1 MTSVEPDERP
11 QTPEHQRLLDSPEDG
26 DPWRAW
32 GPYVSGRQWG
42 TVREDYSADGDA
54 WSFFPFDH
62 ASKRT
67 YRWGEDG
74 IAGLCDRYGFLNLA
88 IAMWNGQDD
97 RLKERYFGLTNGEG
111 NHGED
116 VKEYWWHL
124 DATPTHSWA
133 QHLYRYPQRAF
144 PYAVLRSENAAR
156 GYDVPEFQLADTGVL
171 DEDRFFDVVTTHAKA
186 DVGDVLVTYEATN
199 RGPEAAPLDLVP
211 QLWFR
216 NTWAWGRDTRTPV
229 IEVVGDAPDGTVLL
243 RATHA
248 HIGVVELVAEGAPE
262 VLVCD
267 NETNVPACFGAGES
281 LSPYPKNAV
290 EAAIVGGDRSL
301 LSPDGRGTKVGLRYR
316 FDAVAPGET
325 VRIRLRLRDDAWEPG
340 RSTAAA
346 PAVIQDSATPAS
358 APPPGTPGDPGPL
371 GAGLGDDFEDVL
383 ALRRREADDF
393 YASVIPGQVTDDERL
408 VARRAFAGLNWGKQ
422 LYRYNVR
429 EWLEG
434 DPAGP
439 PPPESRKAKEPYGRN
454 TSWTHVAL
462 ADVVSMPDEWEYP
475 WFAAWDLAFHT
486 VAIAHM
492 DPAFA
497 KNQLL
502 LMVRE
507 WAQHPNGQ
515 LPAYE
520 WSFGD
525 VNPPVHAWAAWQVYV
540 LDGSRD
546 QAFLIKVFT
555 KLLFNFSWWLNRK
568 DSDGSNLF
576 EGGFLG
582 MDNISVFD
590 RSREVPAGWRL
601 EQSDA
606 TSWMAFTCLQM
617 LRIALELSRVDRAW
631 DGLATTFLEHFF
643 SIADAMEYFGTDG
656 VSLWNEEDGF
666 FYDMLV
672 DPEGKA
678 HPVRVRSLVGLL
690 PLIAV
695 AEVPSWSFDEL
706 TDFAARLR
714 WSQERRPE
722 LTDALLHTQDGD
734 GSHYTLT
741 PVPRPRIEALLRRL
755 FDEGEFLAPHGIRSL
770 SAAYRGGQSLDLGE
784 TSVHIQYDPGESS
797 TGMFGGNSN
806 WRGPI
811 WFPTN
816 VLILD
821 ALLTFADSADGDIR
835 VEFPTGS
842 GTQVSLEE
850 AAYGIRDRL
859 ISLFRAGA
867 GGRRPGTPREHPSG
881 PLWDAHP
888 TFSEHFNGDTGVGL
902 GATHQTGWTA
912 LVAHLICTTPQDLQK
927 EIDS

>member
-1 MTSVEPDERP
+1 MTSVEPEQRP
-11 QTPEHQRLLDSPEDG
+11 QTEEHRRLEHSPDDG

-62 ASKRT
+62 AHARA

-88 IAMWNGQDD
+88 VAMWNGRDD
-97 RLKERYFGLTNGEG
+97 RLKERCFGLTNGEG

-116 VKEYWWHL
+116 AKEYWWHL

-133 QHLYRYPQRAF
+133 QHLYRYPQAAF
-144 PYAVLRSENAAR
+144 PYAVLRETNAAR
-156 GYDVPEFQLADTGVL
+156 GHEDPEFQLVDTGAL
-171 DEDRFFDVVTTHAKA
+171 AEDRFFDVVTTHAKA
-186 DVGDVLVTYEATN
+186 APGDVLVTVEATN
-199 RGPEAAPLDLVP
+199 HGPDPAPLDLVP

-216 NTWAWGRDTRTPV
+216 NTWAWGRDDRTPV
-229 IEVVGDAPDGTVLL
+229 IEVVEGTPPGGVVL

-248 HIGVVELVAEGAPE
+248 HLGVVELHAEGAPE

-267 NETNVPACFGAGES
+267 NETNVEAVFGEGES
-281 LSPYPKNAV
+281 RSPHPKDAV
-290 EAAIVGGDRSL
+290 DRAVVHGDRSL
-301 LSPDGRGTKVGLRYR
+301 LATDGRGTKVALRYS
-316 FDAVAPGET
+316 FAEVAPGET
-325 VRIRLRLRDDAWEPG
+325 VRVRLRLLDDAWADGARPE
-340 RSTAAA
+340 A
-346 PAVIQDSATPAS
+346 PA
-358 APPPGTPGDPGPL
+358 PGPP
-371 GAGLGDDFEDVL
+371 AGGGVFGGGFDDVL
-383 ALRRREADDF
+383 ATRRREADAF
-393 YASVIPGQVTDDERL
+393 YATVIPDGVGDQERL

-422 LYRYNVR
+422 LYRYDVR
-429 EWLEG
+429 EWLAG

-439 PPPESRKAKEPYGRN
+439 PPPDSRRAREPQGRN
-454 TSWTHVAL
+454 TSWTHLAL
-462 ADVVSMPDEWEYP
+462 ADVISMPDEWEYP

-492 DPAFA
+492 DPQFA

-502 LMVRE
+502 LMCRE
-507 WAQHPNGQ
+507 WSQNPNGQ

-520 WSFGD
+520 WQFSD
-525 VNPPVHAWAAWQVYV
+525 VNPPVHAWAAWHVYV
-540 LDGSRD
+540 LDGARD
-546 QAFLIKVFT
+546 HGFLVRVFT

-590 RSREVPAGWRL
+590 RSREVPQGWRL

-617 LRIALELSRVDRAW
+617 LRIALELSRVDRSW

-643 SIADAMEYFGTDG
+643 SIAEAMETFGTEG
-656 VSLWNEEDGF
+656 VSLWDDEDEF
-666 FYDMLV
+666 FYDVLV
-672 DPEGKA
+672 DADDQGS
-678 HPVRVRSLVGLL
+678 PVRVRSLVGLL

-695 AEVPSWSFDEL
+695 ANVPAWAFDEL
-706 TDFAARLR
+706 GDFTSRLQ
-714 WSQERRPE
+714 WLQDRRPD
-722 LTDALLHTQDGD
+722 LTDSLLHSQDGEVVHN
-734 GSHYTLT
+734 SLT
-741 PVPRPRIEALLRRL
+741 PVVRPRLEAILRRL
-755 FDEGEFLAPHGIRSL
+755 FDEGEFLSPHGIRSL
-770 SAAYRGGQSLDLGE
+770 SAAYRGGADIDAGG
-784 TSVHIQYDPGESS
+784 TAVHIEYDPGEST

-806 WRGPI
+806 WRGPV

-821 ALLTFADSADGDIR
+821 ALLVIAEGADSDVR

-842 GTQVSLEE
+842 GREVALEE
-850 AAYGIRDRL
+850 AAIGLRDRL
-859 ISLFRAGA
+859 IALFLPGED
-867 GGRRPGTPREHPSG
+867 GRRPGTPREYPG
-881 PLWDAHP
+881 GDLWDVHP
-888 TFSEHFNGDTGVGL
+888 TFSEHFNGDNGVGL
-902 GATHQTGWTA
+902 GASHQTGWTA
-912 LVAHLICTTPQDLQK
+912 LVAHLICTPPDALRE
-927 EIDS
+927 EIDT

>member
-1 MTSVEPDERP
+1 MTSVEPEGRP
-11 QTPEHQRLLDSPEDG
+11 QTPEHLRLDASPHDG
-26 DPWRAW
+26 DAWRAW

-42 TVREDYSADGDA
+42 TVREDYSAEGDA

-62 ASKRT
+62 AHARA

-88 IAMWNGQDD
+88 VAMWNGQDD

-116 VKEYWWHL
+116 AKEYWWHL

-133 QHLYRYPQRAF
+133 QHLYRYPQAAF
-144 PYAVLRSENAAR
+144 PYAALREQNSSR
-156 GYDVPEFQLADTGVL
+156 GHDAPEFQLVDTGVL
-171 DEDRFFDVVTTHAKA
+171 EEDRFFDVVTTHAKGA
-186 DVGDVLVTYEATN
+186 PGDVCVTYEATN
-199 RGPEAAPLDLVP
+199 HGPDAAPLDLIP

-216 NTWAWGRDTRTPV
+216 NTWAWGRDDRTPV
-229 IEVVGDAPDGTVLL
+229 IEVLADAPEGTVVL

-248 HIGVVELVAEGAPE
+248 HIGVIHVIAEGAPE
-262 VLVCD
+262 ALVCD
-267 NETNVPACFGAGES
+267 NETNVPELFGEGES
-281 LSPYPKNAV
+281 LSPHPKNAV
-290 EAAIVGGDRSL
+290 DRAIVHDDPSL
-301 LSPDGRGTKVGLRYR
+301 LATDGRGTKVALRYH
-316 FDAVAPGET
+316 FDSVAPGET
-325 VRIRLRLRDDAWEPG
+325 VRVRLRLHDDAWVDG
-340 RSTAAA
+340 
-346 PAVIQDSATPAS
+346 AS
-358 APPPGTPGDPGPL
+358 DAPPL
-371 GAGLGDDFEDVL
+371 QGAFDAGFDDIL
-383 ALRRREADDF
+383 TARRTEADAF
-393 YASVIPGQVTDDERL
+393 FGTVIPEHTSDEERL
-408 VARRAFAGLNWGKQ
+408 VARRAFAGLNWCKQ

-439 PPPESRKAKEPYGRN
+439 QPPDSRRAREPDARN
-454 TSWTHVAL
+454 TSWSHVAL
-462 ADVVSMPDEWEYP
+462 ADIISMPDEWEYP

-497 KNQLL
+497 KNQLM
-502 LMVRE
+502 LMCRE
-507 WAQHPNGQ
+507 WSQHPNGQ

-520 WSFGD
+520 WQFGD
-525 VNPPVHAWAAWQVYV
+525 VNPPVHAWAAWHVYV
-540 LDGSRD
+540 LDGARD
-546 QAFLIKVFT
+546 QGFLVRVLT

-590 RSREVPAGWRL
+590 RSREVPEGWRL

-617 LRIALELSRVDRAW
+617 LRIALELSRNDRDW

-643 SIADAMEYFGTDG
+643 SIAEAMETFGTEG
-656 VSLWNEEDGF
+656 VSLWDDTDEF
-666 FYDMLV
+666 FYDVLV
-672 DPEGKA
+672 DGEGKGT
-678 HPVRVRSLVGLL
+678 PVRVRSLVGLL

-695 AEVPSWSFDEL
+695 ANVPTWAFEELSDFAGRLQWLQDRRPDL
-706 TDFAARLR
+706 TD
-714 WSQERRPE
+714 S
-722 LTDALLHTQDGD
+722 LLHSQDGD
-734 GSHYTLT
+734 GVHNSLT
-741 PVPRPRIEALLRRL
+741 PVVRPRLEAILRRL
-755 FDEGEFLAPHGIRSL
+755 FDEEEFLSPHGIRSL
-770 SAAYRGGQSLDLGE
+770 SASYRGGAEIEAGG
-784 TSVHIQYDPGESS
+784 TSVSIQYDPGESS

-821 ALLTFADSADGDIR
+821 ALIVLADGADGDVR

-842 GTQVSLEE
+842 GNEITLED
-850 AAYGIRDRL
+850 AAFGVRGRL
-859 ISLFRAGA
+859 ISLFLPDED
-867 GGRRPGTPREHPSG
+867 GRRPGTPREHPSG

-888 TFSEHFNGDTGVGL
+888 TFSEHFNGDNGVGL
-902 GATHQTGWTA
+902 GASHQTGWTA
-912 LVAHLICTTPQDLQK
+912 LVAHLICTSPDSLRE

>member
-1 MTSVEPDERP
+1 MTSVEPEEP
-11 QTPEHQRLLDSPEDG
+11 AQTEEHRRLAHSPDDG
-26 DPWRAW
+26 DAWRAW

-62 ASKRT
+62 SHARA

-74 IAGLCDRYGFLNLA
+74 IAGLYDRYGFLNLA
-88 IAMWNGQDD
+88 VSMWNGRDD

-116 VKEYWWHL
+116 AKEYWWHL

-133 QHLYRYPQRAF
+133 QHLYRYPQAAF
-144 PYAVLRSENAAR
+144 PYAVLREQNAAR
-156 GYDVPEFQLADTGVL
+156 GHDQPEVQLVDTGVL

-186 DVGDVLVTYEATN
+186 APGDVLVTLEATN
-199 RGPEAAPLDLVP
+199 HGPDAAPLDLVP

-216 NTWAWGRDTRTPV
+216 NTWAWGRDDRTPV
-229 IEVVGDAPDGTVLL
+229 IEVVGEGPEGSVQL
-243 RATHA
+243 RAVHA
-248 HIGVVELVAEGAPE
+248 HIGVVELFAEGAPE

-267 NETNVPACFGAGES
+267 NETHVEAVFGEGES
-281 LSPYPKNAV
+281 LSPHPKDAV
-290 EAAIVGGDRSL
+290 GRAIVHGDRSL
-301 LSPDGRGTKVGLRYR
+301 LAADGRGTKVALRYH
-316 FDAVAPGET
+316 FEAVASGET
-325 VRIRLRLRDDAWEPG
+325 VRVCLRLRDDAWGEGSTGDVGAEQAFG
-340 RSTAAA
+340 RGF
-346 PAVIQDSATPAS
+346 D
-358 APPPGTPGDPGPL
+358 
-371 GAGLGDDFEDVL
+371 DVL
-383 ALRRREADDF
+383 AARRAEADAF
-393 YASVIPGQVTDDERL
+393 YGAVIPEGVTEEERL
-408 VARRAFAGLNWGKQ
+408 VARRAFAGLNWCKQ
-422 LYRYNVR
+422 LYRYDVR

-439 PPPESRKAKEPYGRN
+439 PPPDSRRAREPEGRN
-454 TSWTHVAL
+454 TSWNHLAL
-462 ADVVSMPDEWEYP
+462 ADVISMPDEWEYP

-492 DPAFA
+492 DPQFA
-497 KNQLL
+497 KNQLM
-502 LMVRE
+502 LMCRE
-507 WAQHPNGQ
+507 WSQHPNGQ

-525 VNPPVHAWAAWQVYV
+525 VNPPVHAWAAWHVYV

-546 QAFLIKVFT
+546 HGFLVRVFT

-590 RSREVPAGWRL
+590 RSREVPQGWRL

-643 SIADAMEYFGTDG
+643 SIAEAMETFGTEG
-656 VSLWNEEDGF
+656 VSLWDDADEF
-666 FYDMLV
+666 FYDVLV
-672 DPEGKA
+672 DGDDKGS
-678 HPVRVRSLVGLL
+678 PVRVRSLVGLL

-695 AEVPSWSFDEL
+695 ANVPAWAFDEL
-706 TDFAARLR
+706 ADFTSRLR
-714 WSQERRPE
+714 WLQDRRPD
-722 LTDALLHTQDGD
+722 LTDSLLHSRDREGVHN
-734 GSHYTLT
+734 SLT
-741 PVPRPRIEALLRRL
+741 PVVRSRLEAILRRL
-755 FDEGEFLAPHGIRSL
+755 FDEDEFLSPHGIRSL
-770 SAAYRGGQSLDLGE
+770 SAAYRGGVDLEVGG
-784 TSVHIQYDPGESS
+784 TSVHIEYDPGESS

-806 WRGPI
+806 WRGPV
-811 WFPTN
+811 WFPVN

-821 ALLTFADSADGDIR
+821 ALLVLADGADGDVR

-842 GTQVSLEE
+842 GQEVALEE
-850 AAYGIRDRL
+850 AAIGLRGRL
-859 ISLFRAGA
+859 IALFLPDDR
-867 GGRRPGTPREHPSG
+867 GRRPGTPREYPG
-881 PLWDAHP
+881 GDLWDTHP

-902 GATHQTGWTA
+902 GASHQTGWTA
-912 LVAHLICTTPQDLQK
+912 LVAHLICTPPDALRD
-927 EIDS
+927 EIDA